1 MVGQAARLSI
11 AVAFAAFAAGVYA
24 ETFSVRGSCRDGYA
38 QGVYEL
44 RDAKGKLRAQGAF
57 NRGART
63 SSFIYWTS
71 SGARAAHIPY
81 DDAGALSG
89 TVALWFTQP
98 AGNTPPR
105 QKLEAAYAKGQR
117 HGPTRSWFA
126 NGRPRGEYAYEN
138 GTLASAKAWNAVGTA
153 LTAAAALSQAERD
166 AAEDAKYYAT
176 LDAIVEANLPTCE
189 APATSPSAGTKS

>member
-11 AVAFAAFAAGVYA
+11 AVAFAAVAAGVSA

-44 RDAKGKLRAQGAF
+44 RDEKGKLRTQGAF

-71 SGARAAHIPY
+71 NGTRVAHIPY

-89 TVALWFTQP
+89 TLALWYTQQS
-98 AGNTPPR
+98 GNALPR

-117 HGPTRSWFA
+117 HGPTRSWFP
-126 NGRPRGEYAYEN
+126 NGRPRGEYVYEN
-138 GTLASAKAWNAVGTA
+138 GALARAKAWNAVGTA
-153 LTAAAALSQAERD
+153 LDEAAARSQAARD
-166 AAEDAKYYAT
+166 EEEDAKYYAT

-189 APATSPSAGTKS
+189 APSASPSTGTKS